1 MRFICYILTL
11 RFVFAFLLFFRFCRF
26 CRCGV
31 LKVQAV
37 AYSIR
42 MLDFLPTALKETIV
56 KIGID
61 AVYEI
66 RLRADSPVT
75 VNLRGRYV
83 FVGKNGVCSRKEDA
97 FVFSADE
104 IADTLY
110 AAGDFSVYSVEEQ
123 LRRGFVTARGGVR
136 IGIGGEYVFEN
147 GKVIA
152 LKRANALCVR
162 IPHRIRGCADEV
174 MKKTLQ
180 SGLRNV
186 LIISAPGKGKT
197 TLLREIAEKLAENS
211 AQNVTVCDE
220 RGEIAVCGALK
231 NADVISYVDKAQA
244 FSMAIRALKPDVIVT
259 DELSENDTD
268 CIRKAI
274 KSGVFVVATAHFD
287 SIESLPVALK
297 GVFDSYVLLS
307 NDGVGKVKGVFDG
320 NLKRL

>member
-1 MRFICYILTL
+1 MR
-11 RFVFAFLLFFRFCRF
+11 LFCFSFF
-26 CRCGV
+26 RCGV

-42 MLDFLPTALKETIV
+42 MLDFLPTTLKETIV
-56 KIGID
+56 KIGLD
-61 AVYEI
+61 AVYEL
-66 RLRADSPVT
+66 RLRADSPLS
-75 VNLRGRYV
+75 VNVRGKYV
-83 FVGKNGVCSRKEDA
+83 FVGKNGVCARKEDA
-97 FVFSADE
+97 FVFSSDE
-104 IADTLY
+104 IGDMLY

-152 LKRANALCVR
+152 LKHANTLCVR

-180 SGLRNV
+180 NGLQNV

-197 TLLREIAEKLAENS
+197 TLLREIAETLAQEH
-211 AQNVTVCDE
+211 ARNVTVCDE

-244 FSMAIRALKPDVIVT
+244 FSMAIRALKPDVVVT
-259 DELSENDTD
+259 DEVSENDTD
-268 CIRKAI
+268 CIRKAV
-274 KSGVFVVATAHFD
+274 KSGVFVIATAHFD
-287 SIESLPVALK
+287 AIENLPVALK
-297 GVFDSYVLLS
+297 GVFDRYVLLS
-307 NDGVGKVKGVFDG
+307 NDGVGKIKGIFDRA
-320 NLKRL
+320 LKRL